1 MEQLADRLNLF
12 SESQTLKVAKL
23 SRELKAQGKDIISLS
38 LGEPDFPTPDHI
50 KIAAKKAID
59 DNFSYYTP
67 VVGYLDL
74 REAICRKFKRENNL
88 NFSPEQIV
96 VSTGAKQSIA
106 NAVLS
111 IVNPGDEVII
121 PAPYW
126 VSYSEMIKLAE
137 GVPVYVQTSV
147 AADFKINA
155 KELAD
160 AITPKTKLFMFSSP
174 CNPSGSVYSKAELA
188 ELVAVFE
195 KNPSIY
201 ILSDEIYEHINFDTT
216 HTSIAEFESIS
227 ERCIVINGLSKAFAM
242 TGWRLGYMGASL
254 SIAKACDKMQ
264 GQFTSATCSI
274 AQRAAIAALDSPL
287 TTTMTMK
294 AAFQKR
300 RDLVYEL
307 IKEIPG
313 FITNKPAGAFYFF
326 PDVTYYFGKKHAAGT
341 INNAEDL
348 CMYLLTEANVAV
360 VSGDSF
366 GSPNNIRF
374 SYATTEENLRTAM
387 QRIKVELAKLV

>member
-137 GVPVYVQTSV
+137 GIPVYVQTSV

-155 KELAD
+155 QQLAD

-227 ERCIVINGLSKAFAM
+227 ARCIVINGLSKAFAM

-254 SIAKACDKMQ
+254 AIAKACDKMQ

-287 TTTMTMK
+287 TSTLSMK

-313 FITNKPAGAFYFF
+313 FITNKPVGAFYFF
-326 PDVTYYFGKKHAAGT
+326 PDVTYYFGKKHATGI

-360 VSGDSF
+360 VSGESF

-374 SYATTEENLRTAM
+374 SYATSEENLIAAM

>member
-1 MEQLADRLNLF
+1 MEHLADRLNLF

-74 REAICRKFKRENNL
+74 REAICRKFERENNL
-88 NFSPEQIV
+88 KFSPEQIV

-111 IVNPGDEVII
+111 IINPGDEVII

-137 GVPVYVQTSV
+137 GVPVYVQTDV

-155 KELAD
+155 QQLAN
-160 AITPKTKLFMFSSP
+160 AITSKTKLFMFSSP
-174 CNPSGSVYSKAELA
+174 CNPSGSVYSREELA
-188 ELVAVFE
+188 ELVNVFE
-195 KNPSIY
+195 KHPSVY
-201 ILSDEIYEHINFDTT
+201 ILSDEIYEHINFEGT
-216 HTSIAEFESIS
+216 HTSIAEFESIK
-227 ERCIVINGLSKAFAM
+227 ERTIVINGLSKAFAM
-242 TGWRLGYMGASL
+242 TGWRLGYMGAPL
-254 SIAKACDKMQ
+254 AIAKACDKMQ

-287 TTTMTMK
+287 TATLAMK
-294 AAFQKR
+294 ASFQKR

-313 FITNKPAGAFYFF
+313 FVCNKPAGAFYFF
-326 PDVTYYFGKKHAAGT
+326 PDVTYYFGKKHAGLS
-341 INNAEDL
+341 IENAEDL

-366 GSPNNIRF
+366 GSSNNIRF
-374 SYATTEENLRTAM
+374 SYATSEENLIEAM
-387 QRIKVELAKLV
+387 RRIKVELAKLA

>member
-59 DNFSYYTP
+59 ENYTYYTP

-88 NFSPEQIV
+88 NYSPEQIV

-174 CNPSGSVYSKAELA
+174 CNPSGSVYSKSELA

-201 ILSDEIYEHINFDTT
+201 ILSDEIYEHINFDST

-242 TGWRLGYMGASL
+242 TGWRLGYMAASL
-254 SIAKACDKMQ
+254 AIAKACDKMQ

-287 TTTMTMK
+287 TATLSMK

-326 PDVTYYFGKKHAAGT
+326 PDVTYYFGKIHAAGT
-341 INNAEDL
+341 INNAEDI
-348 CMYLLTEANVAV
+348 CMYLLKEANVAV

-366 GSPNNIRF
+366 GSQNNIRF
-374 SYATTEENLRTAM
+374 SYATTEENLIKAM
-387 QRIKVELAKLV
+387 QRIKVE

>member
-137 GVPVYVQTSV
+137 GIPVYVQTSV

-155 KELAD
+155 QQLAD
-160 AITPKTKLFMFSSP
+160 AITPRTKLFMFSSP

-254 SIAKACDKMQ
+254 AIAKACDKMQ

-287 TTTMTMK
+287 TSTLSMK

-313 FITNKPAGAFYFF
+313 FITNKPVGAFYFF
-326 PDVTYYFGKKHAAGT
+326 PDVTYYFGKKHATGI

-360 VSGDSF
+360 VSGESF

-374 SYATTEENLRTAM
+374 SYATSEENLIAAM

>member
-1 MEQLADRLNLF
+1 MEQLSDRLNLF

-155 KELAD
+155 QQLAD

-227 ERCIVINGLSKAFAM
+227 ARCIVINGLSKAFAM

-254 SIAKACDKMQ
+254 AIAKACDKMQ

-287 TTTMTMK
+287 TSTLSMK

-313 FITNKPAGAFYFF
+313 FITNKPVGAFYFF
-326 PDVTYYFGKKHAAGT
+326 PDVTYYFGKKHATGI

-360 VSGDSF
+360 VSGESF

-374 SYATTEENLRTAM
+374 SYATSEENLIAAM

>member
-1 MEQLADRLNLF
+1 MEHLADRLNLF

-74 REAICRKFKRENNL
+74 RESICRKFERENNL
-88 NFSPEQIV
+88 KFTPEQIV

-111 IVNPGDEVII
+111 IINPGDEVII

-137 GVPVYVQTSV
+137 GVPVYVQTDV

-155 KELAD
+155 QQLAN
-160 AITPKTKLFMFSSP
+160 AITSKTKLFMFSSP
-174 CNPSGSVYSKAELA
+174 CNPSGSVYSRKELA
-188 ELVAVFE
+188 ELVSVFE
-195 KNPSIY
+195 KHPSIY
-201 ILSDEIYEHINFDTT
+201 ILSDEIYEHINFEGT
-216 HTSIAEFESIS
+216 HTSIAEFESIK
-227 ERCIVINGLSKAFAM
+227 ERTIVINGLSKAFAM
-242 TGWRLGYMGASL
+242 TGWRLGYMGAPL
-254 SIAKACDKMQ
+254 AIAKACDKMQ

-274 AQRAAIAALDSPL
+274 AQRAAITALDSPL
-287 TTTMTMK
+287 TATLAMK
-294 AAFQKR
+294 ASFQKR

-313 FITNKPAGAFYFF
+313 FVCNKPAGAFYFF
-326 PDVTYYFGKKHAAGT
+326 PDVTYYFGKKHAAGS
-341 INNAEDL
+341 IENSEDL

-374 SYATTEENLRTAM
+374 SYATSGENLIEAM
-387 QRIKVELAKLV
+387 RRIKVELAKLA

>member
-121 PAPYW
+121 PAPFW

-254 SIAKACDKMQ
+254 AIAKACDKMQ

-287 TTTMTMK
+287 TATMSMK

-313 FITNKPAGAFYFF
+313 FITNKPVGAFYFF
-326 PDVTYYFGKKHAAGT
+326 PDVTYYFGKKHAGGT
-341 INNAEDL
+341 IHNAEDL

-374 SYATTEENLRTAM
+374 SYATTEENLRIAM

>member
-1 MEQLADRLNLF
+1 MEHLADRLNLF

-74 REAICRKFKRENNL
+74 REAICRKFERENNL
-88 NFSPEQIV
+88 KFSPEQIV

-111 IVNPGDEVII
+111 IINPGDEVII

-137 GVPVYVQTSV
+137 GVPVYVQTDV

-155 KELAD
+155 QQLAN
-160 AITPKTKLFMFSSP
+160 AITSKTKLFMFSSP
-174 CNPSGSVYSKAELA
+174 CNPSGSVYSREEFE
-188 ELVAVFE
+188 ELVNVFE
-195 KNPSIY
+195 KHPSVY
-201 ILSDEIYEHINFDTT
+201 ILSDEIYEHINFEGT
-216 HTSIAEFESIS
+216 HTSIAEFESIK
-227 ERCIVINGLSKAFAM
+227 ERTIVINGLSKAFAM
-242 TGWRLGYMGASL
+242 TGWRLGYMGAPL
-254 SIAKACDKMQ
+254 AIAKACDKMQ

-287 TTTMTMK
+287 TATLVMK
-294 AAFQKR
+294 ASFQKR

-313 FITNKPAGAFYFF
+313 FVCNKPAGAFYFF
-326 PDVTYYFGKKHAAGT
+326 PDVTYYFGKKHAEFS
-341 INNAEDL
+341 IENAEDL

-374 SYATTEENLRTAM
+374 SYATSEENLIEAM
-387 QRIKVELAKLV
+387 RRIKVELAKLA

>member
-137 GVPVYVQTSV
+137 GIPVYVQTSV

-155 KELAD
+155 QQLAD

-254 SIAKACDKMQ
+254 AIAKACDKMQ

-287 TTTMTMK
+287 TSTLSMK

-313 FITNKPAGAFYFF
+313 FITNKPVGAFYFF
-326 PDVTYYFGKKHAAGT
+326 PDVTYYFGKKHATGI

-360 VSGDSF
+360 VSGESF

-374 SYATTEENLRTAM
+374 SYATSEENLIAAM

>member
-121 PAPYW
+121 PAPFW

-137 GVPVYVQTSV
+137 GIPVYVQTSV

-254 SIAKACDKMQ
+254 AIAKACDKMQ
-264 GQFTSATCSI
+264 GQFTSGTCSI
-274 AQRAAIAALDSPL
+274 GQKAMQAAAELEITAITPMPSTAASSTNVLVDTTTNKSAAIEYLVENQGLNLKSWHL
-287 TTTMTMK
+287 E
-294 AAFQKR
+294 R
-300 RDLVYEL
+300 RILW
-307 IKEIPG
+307 
-313 FITNKPAGAFYFF
+313 
-326 PDVTYYFGKKHAAGT
+326 
-341 INNAEDL
+341 
-348 CMYLLTEANVAV
+348 
-360 VSGDSF
+360 
-366 GSPNNIRF
+366 
-374 SYATTEENLRTAM
+374 
-387 QRIKVELAKLV
+387 

>member
-155 KELAD
+155 QQLAD

-195 KNPSIY
+195 KNPDIY

-216 HTSIAEFESIS
+216 HTSIAEFESVS

-254 SIAKACDKMQ
+254 AIAKACDKMQ

-274 AQRAAIAALDSPL
+274 AQRAAISALDSPL

>member
-137 GVPVYVQTSV
+137 GIPVYVQTSV

-201 ILSDEIYEHINFDTT
+201 ILSDEI
-216 HTSIAEFESIS
+216 EF
-227 ERCIVINGLSKAFAM
+227 
-242 TGWRLGYMGASL
+242 Y
-254 SIAKACDKMQ
+254 
-264 GQFTSATCSI
+264 
-274 AQRAAIAALDSPL
+274 
-287 TTTMTMK
+287 
-294 AAFQKR
+294 
-300 RDLVYEL
+300 LV
-307 IKEIPG
+307 
-313 FITNKPAGAFYFF
+313 FHF
-326 PDVTYYFGKKHAAGT
+326 
-341 INNAEDL
+341 
-348 CMYLLTEANVAV
+348 
-360 VSGDSF
+360 
-366 GSPNNIRF
+366 
-374 SYATTEENLRTAM
+374 
-387 QRIKVELAKLV
+387 

>member
-121 PAPYW
+121 PAPFW
-126 VSYSEMIKLAE
+126 VSYSSIQRSLARVNSTGE
-137 GVPVYVQTSV
+137 SSRQVLSV
-147 AADFKINA
+147 N
-155 KELAD
+155 
-160 AITPKTKLFMFSSP
+160 
-174 CNPSGSVYSKAELA
+174 
-188 ELVAVFE
+188 
-195 KNPSIY
+195 
-201 ILSDEIYEHINFDTT
+201 
-216 HTSIAEFESIS
+216 
-227 ERCIVINGLSKAFAM
+227 
-242 TGWRLGYMGASL
+242 
-254 SIAKACDKMQ
+254 
-264 GQFTSATCSI
+264 
-274 AQRAAIAALDSPL
+274 
-287 TTTMTMK
+287 
-294 AAFQKR
+294 
-300 RDLVYEL
+300 
-307 IKEIPG
+307 
-313 FITNKPAGAFYFF
+313 
-326 PDVTYYFGKKHAAGT
+326 
-341 INNAEDL
+341 
-348 CMYLLTEANVAV
+348 
-360 VSGDSF
+360 
-366 GSPNNIRF
+366 
-374 SYATTEENLRTAM
+374 
-387 QRIKVELAKLV
+387 

>member
-1 MEQLADRLNLF
+1 MEHLADRLNLF

-74 REAICRKFKRENNL
+74 RESICRKFERENNL
-88 NFSPEQIV
+88 KFTPEQIV

-111 IVNPGDEVII
+111 IINPGDEVII

-137 GVPVYVQTSV
+137 GVPVYVQTDV

-155 KELAD
+155 QQLAN
-160 AITPKTKLFMFSSP
+160 AITSKTKLFMFSSP
-174 CNPSGSVYSKAELA
+174 CNPSGSVYSRKELA
-188 ELVAVFE
+188 ELVSVFE
-195 KNPSIY
+195 KHPSIY
-201 ILSDEIYEHINFDTT
+201 ILSDEIYEHINFEGT
-216 HTSIAEFESIS
+216 HTSIAEFESIK
-227 ERCIVINGLSKAFAM
+227 ERTIVINGLSKAFAM
-242 TGWRLGYMGASL
+242 TGWRLGYMGAPL
-254 SIAKACDKMQ
+254 AIAKACDKMQ

-274 AQRAAIAALDSPL
+274 AQRAAITALDSPL
-287 TTTMTMK
+287 TATLAMK
-294 AAFQKR
+294 ASFQKR

-313 FITNKPAGAFYFF
+313 FVCNKPAGAFYFF
-326 PDVTYYFGKKHAAGT
+326 PDVTYYFGKKHAAGS
-341 INNAEDL
+341 IENSEDL

-374 SYATTEENLRTAM
+374 SYATSEENLIEAM
-387 QRIKVELAKLV
+387 RRIKVELAKLA

>member
-1 MEQLADRLNLF
+1 M
-12 SESQTLKVAKL
+12 
-23 SRELKAQGKDIISLS
+23 
-38 LGEPDFPTPDHI
+38 
-50 KIAAKKAID
+50 
-59 DNFSYYTP
+59 
-67 VVGYLDL
+67 
-74 REAICRKFKRENNL
+74 
-88 NFSPEQIV
+88 
-96 VSTGAKQSIA
+96 
-106 NAVLS
+106 
-111 IVNPGDEVII
+111 
-121 PAPYW
+121 
-126 VSYSEMIKLAE
+126 
-137 GVPVYVQTSV
+137 
-147 AADFKINA
+147 
-155 KELAD
+155 
-160 AITPKTKLFMFSSP
+160 
-174 CNPSGSVYSKAELA
+174 
-188 ELVAVFE
+188 VAVFE

-227 ERCIVINGLSKAFAM
+227 ARCIVINGLSKAFAM

-254 SIAKACDKMQ
+254 AIAKACDKMQ

-287 TTTMTMK
+287 TSTLSMK

-313 FITNKPAGAFYFF
+313 FITNKPVGAFYFF
-326 PDVTYYFGKKHAAGT
+326 PDVTYYFGKKHATGI